1 MYGMAAAYMVL
12 KQPPRAR
19 TQLKRISKNTWN
31 IDVRK
36 YNNIYTVSLAMSFVN
51 ASQGLWIQ
59 TWAHVDGVL
68 SFTFCLL
75 CRQDAEYLERGW
87 LLLADIYIQSQKY
100 DSASELLKNCIRY
113 NKVQVSNS
121 KLNRHITDVFYV
133 LAYGLA
139 VPVYL
144 VVSKGSDIV

>member
-1 MYGMAAAYMVL
+1 MQVKVGEF
-12 KQPPRAR
+12 
-19 TQLKRISKNTWN
+19 KREYI
-31 IDVRK
+31 
-36 YNNIYTVSLAMSFVN
+36 IY
-51 ASQGLWIQ
+51 
-59 TWAHVDGVL
+59 VDGVL
-68 SFTFCLL
+68 SFAFCLL

-121 KLNRHITDVFYV
+121 KFHRHITDVSYV

-139 VPVYL
+139 VPVYF
-144 VVSKGSDIV
+144 VVSFKAVISYTK